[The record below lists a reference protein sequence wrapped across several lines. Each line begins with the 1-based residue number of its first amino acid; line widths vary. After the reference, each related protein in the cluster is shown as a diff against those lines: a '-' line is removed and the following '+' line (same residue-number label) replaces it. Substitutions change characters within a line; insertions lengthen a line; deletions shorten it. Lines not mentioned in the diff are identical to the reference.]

1 MKVWTMVVVVIG
13 FLVVVGLLVF
23 NLSKRGAD
31 TADSA
36 ATIGYG
42 SIWVEDDTRSEYM
55 FTDDGGNDF
64 VVDFIAGT
72 ISRGGIVKPIT
83 GDGRDALSL
92 SAKDVMQELEVDDR

>member
-1 MKVWTMVVVVIG
+1 MYIRTIVLVVIG
-13 FLVVVGLLVF
+13 IVVVGLLVF

-42 SIWVEDDTRSEYM
+42 SIWVEDDTRSEWM
-55 FTDDGGNDF
+55 FTDDAGNDF

-92 SAKDVMQELEVDDR
+92 AAKDVMQELEADDR